1 LVNTIGAYTG
11 TRLINEGFQAQG
23 VVAFKIEASG
33 PWTMEVAPVANA
45 RRWDGADILA
55 GETDDVVIIADGLT
69 PGLAPVTFVHDGDGN
84 FAVWAYGTTT
94 DLVVNEI
101 GPFNGETLLP
111 EGTILIDV
119 QASGPWSMRQP

>member
-1 LVNTIGAYTG
+1 
-11 TRLINEGFQAQG
+11 

-33 PWTMEVAPVANA
+33 SWSLEVAPVANA
-45 RRWDGADILA
+45 RRWHGADILA

-84 FAVWAYGTTT
+84 FAVWSYGTST

-101 GPFNGETLLP
+101 GPYNGETLLA